1 MIAWWGS
8 LEARHHPTNCRK
20 SASVNKRIED
30 DKGGWARPTLFPTT
44 LNPERTHSSQ
54 RQNEPIRRNDRT
66 NPFVGTT
73 ERTHSSER
81 QNEPIRRNDRTN
93 PFEGRTA
100 WDRISPKSGNRS
112 QNVIVQARL
121 RLVSTGNPKR
131 TIRSQ
136 KMTIDRI
143 DHGIRIRLAIA
154 VFRSILMGCRPIIVG
169 GDPSSQDAFG
179 VDPEVPVGQI
189 ADGPFEPV
197 EIERDIDPGLNPEGI
212 DEVDI

>member
-81 QNEPIRRNDRTN
+81 QNEPIRGPDSLGSNLTKIWKSKPKRDCPSTASTCFDRKSEAYDSISENDHR
-93 PFEGRTA
+93 P
-100 WDRISPKSGNRS
+100 NRS
-112 QNVIVQARL
+112 RDSNTTR
-121 RLVSTGNPKR
+121 
-131 TIRSQ
+131 
-136 KMTIDRI
+136 DR
-143 DHGIRIRLAIA
+143 R
-154 VFRSILMGCRPIIVG
+154 FSIN
-169 GDPSSQDAFG
+169 S
-179 VDPEVPVGQI
+179 
-189 ADGPFEPV
+189 DG
-197 EIERDIDPGLNPEGI
+197 L
-212 DEVDI
+212 